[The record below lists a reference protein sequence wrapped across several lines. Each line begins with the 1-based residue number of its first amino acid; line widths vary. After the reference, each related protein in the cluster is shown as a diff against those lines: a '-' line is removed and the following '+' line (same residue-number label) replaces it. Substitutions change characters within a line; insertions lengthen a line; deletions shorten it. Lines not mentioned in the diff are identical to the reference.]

1 MIKNQSNKFRKRKTI
16 FEQNLIRSDIYLN
29 EVFDPVK
36 NIYEKIKVG
45 MKNDDLDIM
54 ILSAPMIGKTASLLK
69 AKDLFEKMMNGMSTM
84 EIVMKSRM
92 KEQFHLNH
100 FLRHSAKN

>member
-1 MIKNQSNKFRKRKTI
+1 MI
-16 FEQNLIRSDIYLN
+16 
-29 EVFDPVK
+29 FDPIK
-36 NIYEKIKVG
+36 NIYEKIKLG

-54 ILSAPMIGKTASLLK
+54 ILPAPMELERPQVYLRQKIYLK
-69 AKDLFEKMMNGMSTM
+69 KMMNGMSTM